1 MIRANWPVSFCL
13 FSFWRKA
20 MLRKYKDEKEIYAL
34 LSSFENATI
43 PRDDWKHAEH
53 LVVAL
58 CYLEHHD
65 LDTATER
72 MRRGILKLL
81 EIGFGVDL
89 SKEMPYHETITVFWM
104 RTAYAF
110 SLTHKDL
117 SFLEKA
123 NRVCEMFNKD
133 YPLNFY
139 SRELLFSDRAR
150 AEYVGP
156 DLATLDTPLQFA
168 KIEMER
174 V

>member
-1 MIRANWPVSFCL
+1 
-13 FSFWRKA
+13 